1 MGSKRYLR
9 YKYNCSKV
17 RVPDLGDRLQGSFC
31 PRACGVTHPSPLSL
45 PLHYHSCTLSIMQTD
60 IMVTSFFIYAET
72 VSRQVLVTVLQRAR
86 GVSEQFFCYTG
97 SITIGLMLYDL
108 DLVFER

>member
-1 MGSKRYLR
+1 
-9 YKYNCSKV
+9 
-17 RVPDLGDRLQGSFC
+17 
-31 PRACGVTHPSPLSL
+31 
-45 PLHYHSCTLSIMQTD
+45 MQTD

>member
-1 MGSKRYLR
+1 VRVVV
-9 YKYNCSKV
+9 KV
-17 RVPDLGDRLQGSFC
+17 NHRTRTVVPDLGDRLQGSFC

-97 SITIGLMLYDL
+97 SIITIGLMLYDL